1 MNSTPSPTKNFTIP
15 LACSSKIISRRRKTS
30 SNQPRNDNRENRP
43 NRENPLCQISKND
56 SKNFKNF
63 KNKNLRKNEQILYD
77 RIELTLSCERK
88 SKSVDVQSVDV
99 DRNGEDLYKTPDFD
113 LNGVERLV
121 VQPKLKRP
129 SRRKTV
135 ALTWQVF

>member
-30 SNQPRNDNRENRP
+30 SNQPRNDNRENR
-43 NRENPLCQISKND
+43 ENPLCQISKN
-56 SKNFKNF
+56 NKNF

-88 SKSVDVQSVDV
+88 SKSVDVDV
-99 DRNGEDLYKTPDFD
+99 DKNGEDLYKTPDFD

-129 SRRKTV
+129 SRRKTI